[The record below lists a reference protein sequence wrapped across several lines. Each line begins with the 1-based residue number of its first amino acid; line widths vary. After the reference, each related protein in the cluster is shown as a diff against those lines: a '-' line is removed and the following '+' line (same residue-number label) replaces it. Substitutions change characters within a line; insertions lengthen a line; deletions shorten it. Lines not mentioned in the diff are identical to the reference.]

1 MTFWISHHMKFSISK
16 DVENFK
22 DGFSSQKEISVSLGA
37 FILLGLEN
45 RVAIAIEL
53 FSCRCFTVFGENGE
67 TSTRYASGHNT
78 SKINH
83 FVLSSFFFLGR
94 RRMVLLLIAAN

>member
-1 MTFWISHHMKFSISK
+1 MTFWILHHMKFSISK

-22 DGFSSQKEISVSLGA
+22 DGFSSQKDTSVPLGA

-53 FSCRCFTVFGENGE
+53 FSCRCFTVFGICLR
-67 TSTRYASGHNT
+67 SQA
-78 SKINH
+78 KLII
-83 FVLSSFFFLGR
+83 LS
-94 RRMVLLLIAAN
+94 